1 MNNPAYWRDV
11 CVLSYSDSFFRFIK
25 QNDVTIGYMI
35 ETIIFTDSQ
44 KNISSMYMIKRILL
58 FMAVTG
64 LLFLGVSCAQEQEKQ
79 CREITDAIS
88 NQDFDKVTNLCDKLY
103 KKLPDCSVKTLGDLT
118 LSYITLA
125 FVGATTGNQTA
136 TEQSMRR
143 AVDCYDAAMKK
154 DPVEAGA
161 LWEKMS
167 AESGSLG
174 QPINPSNIVE
184 TFRQTLGE
192 FDAQQAAMN
201 AESAGADVAP
211 ADSFVR

>member
-79 CREITDAIS
+79 CREITNAIS

>member
-201 AESAGADVAP
+201 AKSAGADVAP

>member
-1 MNNPAYWRDV
+1 MRFIV
-11 CVLSYSDSFFRFIK
+11 QRLFFRFIK

-44 KNISSMYMIKRILL
+44 KNSSSMYMIKRILL

>member
-1 MNNPAYWRDV
+1 
-11 CVLSYSDSFFRFIK
+11 
-25 QNDVTIGYMI
+25 
-35 ETIIFTDSQ
+35 
-44 KNISSMYMIKRILL
+44 
-58 FMAVTG
+58 MAVTG

>member
-1 MNNPAYWRDV
+1 
-11 CVLSYSDSFFRFIK
+11 
-25 QNDVTIGYMI
+25 MI

-79 CREITDAIS
+79 CREINDAIS

>member
-201 AESAGADVAP
+201 AKSAGANVAP

>member
-136 TEQSMRR
+136 TEQSMRW

>member
-201 AESAGADVAP
+201 AESAGANVAP

>member
-1 MNNPAYWRDV
+1 
-11 CVLSYSDSFFRFIK
+11 
-25 QNDVTIGYMI
+25 MI
-35 ETIIFTDSQ
+35 ETIIFLPIVK
-44 KNISSMYMIKRILL
+44 KNSMYMIKRILI
-58 FMAVTG
+58 FMAVSG

-88 NQDFDKVTNLCDKLY
+88 SQDFDKVTNLCDKLY
-103 KKLPDCSVKTLGDLT
+103 QKLPDCSVKTLGDLT

-143 AVDCYDAAMKK
+143 AVDCYDEAMKK
-154 DPVEAGA
+154 DPAEANA

-192 FDAQQAAMN
+192 YDAQQAAMRT
-201 AESAGADVAP
+201 AVVAGDDVP
-211 ADSFVR
+211 ATAGSR

>member
-1 MNNPAYWRDV
+1 M
-11 CVLSYSDSFFRFIK
+11 LSYSDSFFRFIK

>member
-44 KNISSMYMIKRILL
+44 KNISSMYMIKSILL

>member
-211 ADSFVR
+211 DDSFVR

>member
-1 MNNPAYWRDV
+1 M
-11 CVLSYSDSFFRFIK
+11 LSYSDSFFRFIK

-201 AESAGADVAP
+201 AKSAGANVAP

>member
-64 LLFLGVSCAQEQEKQ
+64 RLLLGVSCAQEQEKQ